1 MAVLSSTVI
10 DTTDTGTSA
19 ARGKMPGTRTSCQSE
34 WILQMSTE
42 SKYLTGENSESVF
55 VQRFDAFL
63 YSAGHQRA
71 GELGRLY
78 SHRLHKATHKRAE
91 RAGGVDVN
99 EHFIFC
105 HLS

>member
-19 ARGKMPGTRTSCQSE
+19 ARGKTPGTRTSCQSE

-71 GELGRLY
+71 FSRRVGTTLQSQITQSNAQEGRE
-78 SHRLHKATHKRAE
+78 SRR
-91 RAGGVDVN
+91 GG
-99 EHFIFC
+99 C
-105 HLS
+105 

>member
-19 ARGKMPGTRTSCQSE
+19 ARGKTPGTRTSCQFE

-71 GELGRLY
+71 FSRRVRTTLQSQITQSNAQEGRE
-78 SHRLHKATHKRAE
+78 SRQ
-91 RAGGVDVN
+91 GG
-99 EHFIFC
+99 C
-105 HLS
+105 